1 MSAETRAEKFRRL
14 ASARGDRVLKDLELI
29 GNLANRSNYEYTD
42 DEVRK
47 LFSAIEAEVRDTKA
61 KFTTGSGRRRIK
73 F

>member
-14 ASARGDRVLKDLELI
+14 ALARGDRVLRDLELI

-42 DEVRK
+42 EEVRK

-61 KFTTGSGRRRIK
+61 KFTTGSARRRIE